1 MKFLIALVLLACTI
15 FSFMLLRPTG
25 KKLYTPE
32 TRLGILNLEFA
43 YDTDH
48 TSKILHA
55 WQADEKIKIAKEN
68 TYLDF
73 VFLVFYSIFLFYTCK
88 YLSKKITGNMR
99 NFGLLLSKGSL
110 IAGGLDIIENSGM
123 LLTLSGNQSGFIPLA
138 TAICAT
144 IKWLI
149 ALLAILYVLF
159 VSPYA
164 LYVSLKN
171 KSSVP

>member
-1 MKFLIALVLLACTI
+1 MKLLIALLLLACTI
-15 FSFMLLRPTG
+15 ISFMLLRPTG

-32 TRLGILNLEFA
+32 TKLEILNLEFA
-43 YDTDH
+43 YDSDH

-55 WQADEKIKIAKEN
+55 WQPDEKIKIAKKN

-73 VFLVFYSIFLFYTCK
+73 IFLVFYSIFLFYSCK
-88 YLSKKITGNMR
+88 YLSKKNTGNMR
-99 NFGLLLSKGSL
+99 NLGLLLSKGSL

-123 LLTLSGNQSGFIPLA
+123 LITLSENQSGVISLT

-149 ALLAILYVLF
+149 AILAILYVLF

-171 KSSVP
+171 K